1 MSDLMCGKSS
11 KIKKDAYASF
21 FNYRRTGNRGQTYLP
36 VGLKVIDNSPLP
48 ARYQITLSFNGRVR
62 GSRKPRPLSIADFRL
77 LRTHVVLVQASVSSL
92 HHKNEVST
100 RRNWGNRQCAAKTH
114 DITFHPDCIDINLIL
129 QNLPPASKN
138 SFLLLLLRQY
148 YRPYK

>member
-21 FNYRRTGNRGQTYLP
+21 FNYRRTGNRGQTCLP
-36 VGLKVIDNSPLP
+36 VGLKVI
-48 ARYQITLSFNGRVR
+48 GRVR

-100 RRNWGNRQCAAKTH
+100 RRNRGNRQCAAKTH